1 MLEFLFIIIICAI
14 IVTRSDFMEIFNTK
28 ILNNRQRWNRALI
41 YAIGATLISSIV
53 CAVLQMFI
61 IRSSLVYLAA
71 AYFISWVILE
81 SGHGVQK
88 KFSILAA
95 VCVVITIFLSEFLSV
110 VLLGVNPVAAIYFVF
125 TNLLAVNF
133 NNLLSLFIKAYAVYM
148 AYMKARVL

>member
-1 MLEFLFIIIICAI
+1 
-14 IVTRSDFMEIFNTK
+14 MEIFNTR

-41 YAIGATLISSIV
+41 YAIGATLISV
-53 CAVLQMFI
+53 VACAIIQMFL

-95 VCVVITIFLSEFLSV
+95 VCVVATILLSEIFFYI
-110 VLLGVNPVAAIYFVF
+110 LLGVGPVAAIYATFVG
-125 TNLLAVNF
+125 LLSIDF
-133 NNLLSLFIKAYAVYM
+133 NNLLSLLIKAYAIYL
-148 AYMKARVL
+148 AYGKARVL

>member
-14 IVTRSDFMEIFNTK
+14 IDTRSDIMEIFNTK

-41 YAIGATLISSIV
+41 YAIGATLISSVV
-53 CAVLQMFI
+53 CTVLQMFI

-110 VLLGVNPVAAIYFVF
+110 TLLGVNPVSAIYFVF

-133 NNLLSLFIKAYAVYM
+133 NNLLSLLIKAYAIYL